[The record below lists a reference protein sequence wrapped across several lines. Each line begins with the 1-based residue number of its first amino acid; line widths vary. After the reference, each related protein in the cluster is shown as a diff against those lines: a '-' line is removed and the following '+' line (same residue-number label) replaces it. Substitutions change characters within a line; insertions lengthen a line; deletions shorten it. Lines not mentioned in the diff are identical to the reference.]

1 MTLVVQRRDC
11 PYSKRVQNSI
21 TRTQRSNVDQSPF
34 MKLARTHHSITEM
47 NERKS
52 TLIATNIIIYYTLK
66 WSPLSKVNIAII
78 NKVSHGGQEP
88 MNMGDGLQWLVSRK
102 PKILEL
108 SFIFIALPWP
118 FDNQWFFE
126 DSVIVHLCQVD
137 LLRIPNE
144 EHEAK
149 SLSEYACLLNF
160 AYSNHWSSHPG
171 NLNIPQNS
179 GVYNIFLFD

>member
-1 MTLVVQRRDC
+1 
-11 PYSKRVQNSI
+11 
-21 TRTQRSNVDQSPF
+21 
-34 MKLARTHHSITEM
+34 
-47 NERKS
+47 
-52 TLIATNIIIYYTLK
+52 
-66 WSPLSKVNIAII
+66 
-78 NKVSHGGQEP
+78 
-88 MNMGDGLQWLVSRK
+88 MGDGLQWLVSRK

-160 AYSNHWSSHPG
+160 AYSTESLVLTSRESEYTPE
-171 NLNIPQNS
+171 
-179 GVYNIFLFD
+179 

>member
-1 MTLVVQRRDC
+1 MTLIVQRRDC

-66 WSPLSKVNIAII
+66 WSPLSNVNIPII
-78 NKVSHGGQEP
+78 NKVIVVRSPWTWEMGSSGWSHK
-88 MNMGDGLQWLVSRK
+88 K

-108 SFIFIALPWP
+108 SFMFIALPWP

-160 AYSNHWSSHPG
+160 AYSNHWSSHPE